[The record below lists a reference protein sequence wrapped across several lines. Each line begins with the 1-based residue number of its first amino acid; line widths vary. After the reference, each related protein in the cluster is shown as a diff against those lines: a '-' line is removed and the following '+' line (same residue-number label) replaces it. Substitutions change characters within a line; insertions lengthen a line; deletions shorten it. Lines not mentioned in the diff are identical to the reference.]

1 MSKTV
6 KITAI
11 LGMVMYLGYIFIGKL
26 IVPLVAGLLS
36 RQARFISGPAVAI
49 YVGVQMIGIVSFIVF
64 IVFSI
69 LAIVSSNSDSSSIG
83 GEVAGLILLDAIHP
97 ILAGIVSLI
106 LSMVLYRGVGMLYI
120 IKPQEGYAGYSLLA
134 NYSNY
139 LAPMG
144 VMARFLLTI
153 ALVTAAC
160 RKKSLAPIPNED

>member
-11 LGMVMYLGYIFIGKL
+11 LGMVMYLGYIFIGKI
-26 IVPLVAGLLS
+26 IVPFAIGLLS
-36 RQARFISGPAVAI
+36 RQSRYITGTSVAI
-49 YVGVQMIGIVSFIVF
+49 YIGVQMIGLVSFIVF

-69 LAIVSSNSDSSSIG
+69 LAIVSSNSNSSSIG

-97 ILAGIVSLI
+97 ILAGIVALI
-106 LSMVLYRGVGMLYI
+106 LTFTMYRGLGMMLPR
-120 IKPQEGYAGYSLLA
+120 PQDGYTGYSLLA

-160 RKKSLAPIPNED
+160 RKKTLAPIPYED